1 MELSSPQQGFPAR
14 SSADD
19 RQHTQALGRHPHSHE
34 RKVCRMTLPSNKWS
48 MIMKNLNTL
57 ALASIAGVLLSS
69 SAFASTVSSNQL
81 NSVKAGISS
90 SEVQQLLGKQEGTAN
105 WSNGTHSLTY
115 SLKSDALARVYVDI
129 DNKTD
134 KVINVAIKKADY

>member
-1 MELSSPQQGFPAR
+1 
-14 SSADD
+14 
-19 RQHTQALGRHPHSHE
+19 
-34 RKVCRMTLPSNKWS
+34 
-48 MIMKNLNTL
+48 MKNLNTL

-105 WSNGTHSLTY
+105 WNNGTRSLTY
-115 SLKSDALARVYVDI
+115 SLKNDAMARVYVDI